1 MKYISFVVP
10 SYNSEAY
17 LEKCIESLLHGGDDV
32 EIIIVND
39 GSTDNTINI
48 ANGYKEKYPNII
60 RVVDKENG
68 GHGSGLN
75 AGMKVATGI
84 YFKCVDSDD
93 WVDLDAY
100 MRLLNTIKS
109 NHEKNENHDLIFTNY
124 VFERVDLGKFH
135 VENFINKKFPK
146 DKIFTWKDTKKLAVE
161 QFLMMHMFVYKLEIL
176 KECNLVLPEKTF
188 YVDTLYA
195 FKPLKYVKT
204 MQYLDI
210 NFYRYFVGRP
220 GQSVTYENMT
230 KRYAQQVKVMTL
242 MALSYSYE
250 EIKKLEKMHKYYL
263 MHDLIVKLY
272 LTSFYVY
279 ADYNKEKEATYR
291 EFWTTFKKENRS
303 LYYKLRYR
311 TYFFV
316 SLLLIKPIRIWTT
329 KLGYKK
335 LIKTTGWN

>member
-1 MKYISFVVP
+1 MK
-10 SYNSEAY
+10 E
-17 LEKCIESLLHGGDDV
+17 
-32 EIIIVND
+32 
-39 GSTDNTINI
+39 GS
-48 ANGYKEKYPNII
+48 
-60 RVVDKENG
+60 
-68 GHGSGLN
+68 
-75 AGMKVATGI
+75 
-84 YFKCVDSDD
+84 
-93 WVDLDAY
+93 W
-100 MRLLNTIKS
+100 
-109 NHEKNENHDLIFTNY
+109 
-124 VFERVDLGKFH
+124 
-135 VENFINKKFPK
+135 
-146 DKIFTWKDTKKLAVE
+146 
-161 QFLMMHMFVYKLEIL
+161 
-176 KECNLVLPEKTF
+176 
-188 YVDTLYA
+188 
-195 FKPLKYVKT
+195 
-204 MQYLDI
+204 YLDI
-210 NFYRYFVGRP
+210 DFYRYFVGRP
-220 GQSVTYENMT
+220 QQSVTYENMI

-316 SLLLIKPIRIWTT
+316 SLLLIKPIRIWAT